1 MLSIVKLYAHE
12 YTESMRLQKLRNH
25 HPKIVLTHRT
35 TLIVRTCIIIVGFIM
50 VATWFTDNETKL
62 KQAVMQHQRDT
73 GKLEQQLQDVAGEL
87 ERLQK
92 EDQYLKNKE
101 LSSDITNIESTY
113 RKAVAVFEELLKLK
127 EVAKDTQKQDSVF
140 SDVLTLLS
148 KRDYKTATTKLSAL
162 SSDISN
168 VRATIEQTFVIPKN
182 VPSSNSPPG
191 SGYGRQQVT
200 TDAGTFLI
208 DIISADLGS
217 TRVIVDTA
225 AQSDCANDCP
235 VLPLA
240 EYISRSGAYAGV
252 NGSYFCPASYPSCA
266 GKKNSFDTLLMN
278 KNKVYFNSDNNVYS
292 TVPAVIFLGGSVRF
306 IGQSLEWGRDTSPD
320 SVIANQPLL
329 VSGGNVVFGGDDDP
343 KKGSRGGRSFVA
355 NRGSTVYIGVVHNAT
370 VAQSA
375 RVLDTLGMDNAL
387 NLDDGGSTALWYSGY
402 KAGPGRSIPN
412 AILFV
417 RK

>member
-1 MLSIVKLYAHE
+1 
-12 YTESMRLQKLRNH
+12 MRLKTLHDH
-25 HPKIVLTHRT
+25 HPKVVLPHNTAI
-35 TLIVRTCIIIVGFIM
+35 LVRIIIGLTGFLM
-50 VATWFTDNETKL
+50 VATWFADNEAKL
-62 KQAVMQHQRDT
+62 KQAVEQHRRDT
-73 GKLEQQLQDVAGEL
+73 GKLEEQLRDVAAEL

-101 LSSDITNIESTY
+101 LSSDITNIELTY
-113 RKAVAVFEELLKLK
+113 RKAVAVYEEILKLK
-127 EVAKDTQKQDSVF
+127 EVAKDTKKQDSAF

-162 SSDISN
+162 SSDIST
-168 VRATIEQTFVIPKN
+168 VRETIAQTFVIPKN
-182 VPSSNSPPG
+182 VPSSNTPPG
-191 SGYGRQQVT
+191 SGYSRQQVT

-225 AQSDCANDCP
+225 AQSDCSNDCP
-235 VLPLA
+235 VLQLA
-240 EYISRSGAYAGV
+240 EYVSRSGAYAGV

-266 GKKNSFDTLLMN
+266 DKKNSFDTLLMN

-306 IGQSLEWGRDTSPD
+306 VGQSLEWGRDTSPD
-320 SVIANQPLL
+320 GVIANQPLL
-329 VSGGNVVFGGDDDP
+329 VSGGNVTFGGDDDP

-375 RVLDTLGMDNAL
+375 RVMKVLGMDNAL
-387 NLDDGGSTALWYSGY
+387 NLDDGGSTALWHSGY
-402 KAGPGRSIPN
+402 KVGPGRSIPN
-412 AILFV
+412 AILLV
-417 RK
+417 KR